1 MFQTARLSNLFL
13 VLALLGAILFVPG
26 SGRALEDVSVGS
38 AESLTGDRVLLDIT
52 LEFVPEPPAFVGI
65 ARLKFPVGAVIVGG
79 SIAGPRIFQ
88 VEQGEFAA
96 LLDSAGTVWRNGD
109 RDRAEA
115 FDGGAD
121 VVMSS
126 GDVLI
131 LTANPPFTVSN
142 IGGKPGSL
150 MDIVIWP
157 PITERVRPFVT
168 EAGVIFE
175 PLAVGD
181 VRDMPDSPGRLIVQH
196 MVVPLAERVEFAPS
210 EGPRL
215 LYVETGTM
223 GLLAATGTVQYASAA
238 TNTPGSTGGRLKSL
252 REGDEALLT
261 AGGAAILQADSGGTF
276 RNYGRTQLTVLEV
289 RFANGG

>member
-1 MFQTARLSNLFL
+1 MFLTARFSNSMLI
-13 VLALLGAILFVPG
+13 LALLGAILTIPG
-26 SGRALEDVSVGS
+26 SGRAQDDVSVGS
-38 AESLTGDRVLLDIT
+38 ADSLTGDSVLLDIT

-65 ARLKFPVGAVIVGG
+65 ARLKFPVGGSIVGG
-79 SIAGPRIFQ
+79 PIAGPRVFQ

-96 LLDSAGTVWRNGD
+96 RLDSGGTVWRNGE
-109 RDRAEA
+109 RDLAEA
-115 FDGGAD
+115 YDGGAD
-121 VVMSS
+121 VVMAT

-131 LTANPPFTVSN
+131 LTVNPPFTVSN
-142 IGGKPGSL
+142 IGEKPGSL
-150 MDIVIWP
+150 IDIVIWP
-157 PITERVRPFVT
+157 PIAERVRPFVT

-181 VRDMPDSPGRLIVQH
+181 VGDMPDSPGRLTVQH
-196 MVVPLAERVEFAPS
+196 KIVPLNERVEFAPS

-276 RNYGRTQLTVLEV
+276 RNYGRTELTVLEV
-289 RFANGG
+289 RFTNGG